1 MNMLN
6 YDMPLYRPPSEGN
19 NLIIQATLGCSFN
32 QCTFCSMYKS
42 KEYQARPLSDTF
54 SDIDRAAQ
62 GWPEA
67 SRVFLADGDALALP
81 TADLLK
87 ILEKL
92 AATFPRLTR
101 VSCYATPSNLLR
113 KSPEEL
119 ATLRQAG
126 LSLLYY
132 GIETGD
138 RELLKK
144 IKKGATPRSLHESLH
159 KAKEAR
165 IKISATVVLGIG
177 GSTHWQNHIDGT
189 VALLN
194 SAPVTYLSTLQLFL
208 EPEVQQDF
216 MAKFAEPF
224 HPQDDHAILLEQKRL
239 IAGLDPPNPVI
250 FRSNH
255 ASNALALAGNL
266 PKDRPRLLA
275 QIDAVL
281 NGGAGMRPR
290 HLRGL

>member
-1 MNMLN
+1 L
-6 YDMPLYRPPSEGN
+6 PGP
-19 NLIIQATLGCSFN
+19 
-32 QCTFCSMYKS
+32 
-42 KEYQARPLSDTF
+42 
-54 SDIDRAAQ
+54 AQ

-81 TADLLK
+81 TPDLLK

-92 AATFPRLTR
+92 AATLPKLTR

-113 KSPEEL
+113 KKPEEL
-119 ATLRQAG
+119 FKLRQAG
-126 LSLLYY
+126 LNLLYF

-138 RELLKK
+138 RLLLKK
-144 IKKGATPRSLHESLH
+144 ITKGATPRSLNEALH
-159 KAKEAR
+159 KAKEAKL
-165 IKISATVVLGIG
+165 KISATVILGIG
-177 GSTHWQNHIDGT
+177 GSAHWQEHIDGT

-208 EPEVQQDF
+208 EPEVQQEF
-216 MAKFAEPF
+216 VEKFGEPF

-266 PKDRPRLLA
+266 PKDRKRLLA
-275 QIDAVL
+275 QIDRVL
-281 NGGAGMRPR
+281 NGEAGMRPR
-290 HLRGL
+290 HVRGF

>member
-1 MNMLN
+1 MLN

-32 QCTFCSMYKS
+32 QCSFCSMYKS
-42 KEYQARPLSDTF
+42 KEYRARALSETF
-54 SDIDRAAQ
+54 ADIDRAAL

-67 SRVFLADGDALALP
+67 GRVFLADGDALALP
-81 TADLLK
+81 TPDLLQ

-92 AATFPRLTR
+92 TATFPKLTR
-101 VSCYATPSNLLR
+101 VSCYATPSNILR
-113 KSPEEL
+113 KKPEEL
-119 ATLRQAG
+119 SMLRQAG
-126 LSLLYY
+126 LNLLYF

-138 RELLKK
+138 RALLKK
-144 IKKGATPRSLHESLH
+144 ITKGATQRSLQEALH

-165 IKISATVVLGIG
+165 FKISATVILGIG
-177 GSTHWQNHIDGT
+177 GSAHWQAHIDGT

-208 EPEVQQDF
+208 EPEVQQEF
-216 MAKFAEPF
+216 VEKFGEPF
-224 HPQDDHAILLEQKRL
+224 HPQDDRAILQEQKRL
-239 IAGLDPPNPVI
+239 IAGLNPPNPVI

-266 PKDRPRLLA
+266 PKDRRRLLA
-275 QIDAVL
+275 QIDGVL
-281 NGGAGMRPR
+281 GGEAGMRPR
-290 HLRGL
+290 YMRGF